1 MRIYEARTDETTA
14 SIDLLQAIFERR
26 FALQL
31 NRSDDSFF
39 DPDCVRPGSEL
50 TLRGIYDCR
59 IGNVERLVRL
69 LHPRFHLE
77 VRETVCQLDSESVP
91 LAYSASLT
99 TGGLGKAFA

>member
-1 MRIYEARTDETTA
+1 
-14 SIDLLQAIFERR
+14 
-26 FALQL
+26 
-31 NRSDDSFF
+31 
-39 DPDCVRPGSEL
+39 
-50 TLRGIYDCR
+50 
-59 IGNVERLVRL
+59 L